1 MWTKSTHIVSHLLH
15 PLPCMLGYYA
25 EIQIIFGTV
34 YKDNGHDN
42 LDLFNLKFWI
52 KISVTIF
59 YNLKIILQKLLI
71 KKSRNLSSSC
81 QKNLF
86 SILIFTQFV
95 GEQERKHCYSFLIC
109 GHCGWLDIRL
119 LGMWSRVRTHND
131 LGALQG
137 HSV

>member
-1 MWTKSTHIVSHLLH
+1 MYSVAMLHLLH
-15 PLPCMLGYYA
+15 PLPCMLGYYV

-95 GEQERKHCYSFLIC
+95 AEQERKHGYSFLIW
-109 GHCGWLDIRL
+109 GHCGSLVGHQTAGDVVS
-119 LGMWSRVRTHND
+119 GSNSQWSW
-131 LGALQG
+131 GAAR
-137 HSV
+137 S